1 MYQHFLSRVQPGALA
16 LCLLSLGFSSF
27 FLMSL
32 LQGVYV
38 ISPVQQISPYF
49 ENFSHT
55 HNCVSSF
62 PNNCCMDGN
71 SYLFDICRDT
81 EVHNLH
87 KLSYVLNKKLYKRS
101 ISSLLWMPCFDCH
114 LWFINSINP
123 ANICTNTNFSLDD
136 QAYLKQNKYRQN
148 SHRSAT
154 VACCDVHIYAL

>member
-38 ISPVQQISPYF
+38 ISPVQQISPCF

-87 KLSYVLNKKLYKRS
+87 KLSYFFWTKR
-101 ISSLLWMPCFDCH
+101 F
-114 LWFINSINP
+114 
-123 ANICTNTNFSLDD
+123 TNTAVLRSSECHVLIVTFDLSIPSTL
-136 QAYLKQNKYRQN
+136 QIYVQTQIFHWMIKHTSNKTN
-148 SHRSAT
+148 TDKILT